1 MNATIE
7 CPTCGGGG
15 IVTAWRRGPDA
26 VDDHDTCGECHGVGE
41 IVDPLDVARGVLLR
55 MGIARKTP
63 DIETIE
69 RTINALIRD
78 AESNRAEVAR
88 LTNERSPDDE

>member
-1 MNATIE
+1 METTVE
-7 CPTCGGGG
+7 CPTCHGGG
-15 IVTAWRRGPDA
+15 IVAAWRRGPDA
-26 VDDHDTCGECHGVGE
+26 VDDHDTCDECHGSGE

-55 MGIARKTP
+55 MGIARKAP

-88 LTNERSPDDE
+88 LRNERSPDDE